1 MSAWG
6 EGWDEGASQ
15 APPLT
20 PTLSPLRGARGQ
32 NAPDPPR
39 QAAASN
45 LMPARDPVLPAV
57 EAALG
62 SAVVTWNAVSGG
74 DINDAHEAHLADG
87 RCVFVKSNREA
98 PTGMFEAEA
107 RGLAWL
113 GQARALRVPE
123 VIAQGA
129 NFLVL
134 ECIRPGR
141 RQPDFDE
148 RLGRGLAALHRAGA
162 PSFGLDHDNF
172 IGRLAQANHPLATW
186 AEFYRERRLL
196 PQLRL
201 AVDSRRTSA
210 AMRRGFDQLLARLDE
225 IVGPPEPPA
234 RLHGDLW
241 SGNAM
246 ADEQGLPC
254 LIDPAVHG
262 GHREVDLAMMRLF
275 GGFGPR
281 VFAAYDEIFPLPPG
295 HEERVPIYQLYFL
308 MVHVNLFG
316 GSYVASV
323 EHALA
328 RVCS

>member
-1 MSAWG
+1 MI
-6 EGWDEGASQ
+6 
-15 APPLT
+15 
-20 PTLSPLRGARGQ
+20 
-32 NAPDPPR
+32 
-39 QAAASN
+39 
-45 LMPARDPVLPAV
+45 RDPVVPAV

-62 SAVVTWNAVSGG
+62 SAVVAWEAVSGG
-74 DINDAHEAHLADG
+74 DINDAHQAHLADG
-87 RCVFVKSNREA
+87 RWVFVKSNGEA
-98 PTGMFEAEA
+98 PTGMFAAEA
-107 RGLAWL
+107 RGLSWL
-113 GQARALRVPE
+113 EQAHALRVPT
-123 VIAQGA
+123 VIVQERD
-129 NFLVL
+129 FLVL

-141 RQPDFDE
+141 RRPDFDE
-148 RLGRGLAALHRAGA
+148 LLGRGLAALHRAGA

-172 IGRLAQANHPLATW
+172 IGRLAQANKPLPTW

-201 AVDSRRTSA
+201 AVDGHRASA
-210 AMRRGFDQLLARLDE
+210 AMQRGFEKLLARLE
-225 IVGPPEPPA
+225 ELVGPAEPPA

-241 SGNAM
+241 GGNSM
-246 ADEQGLPC
+246 VDEQGLPC

-262 GHREVDLAMMRLF
+262 GHREIDLAMMRLF

-281 VFAAYDEIFPLPPG
+281 VFSAYQEAFALSAG
-295 HEERVPIYQLYFL
+295 HEARVPLYQLYFL